1 MKQISKKPYLII
13 KSKMYNFMYV
23 VEMKFKIHA
32 LYY

>member
-23 VEMKFKIHA
+23 VEMRIKIYT